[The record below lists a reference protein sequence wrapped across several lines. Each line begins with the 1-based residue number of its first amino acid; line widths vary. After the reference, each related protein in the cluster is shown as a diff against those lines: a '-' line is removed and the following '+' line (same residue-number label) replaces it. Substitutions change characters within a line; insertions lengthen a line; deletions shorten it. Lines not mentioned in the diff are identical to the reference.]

1 MQSSEIL
8 QHDLRL
14 TINNT
19 INTELL
25 SNQAFA
31 CNGGFEVHVS
41 VFGQQCITE
50 SEKGYLIVIVIN
62 ITVSSI
68 ISIVDGVVVVF
79 EFLVILLLLLL

>member
-1 MQSSEIL
+1 MRSSEIL
-8 QHDLRL
+8 QHDLGL

-19 INTELL
+19 INTEFI

-41 VFGQQCITE
+41 VFCQQCITE

-62 ITVSSI
+62 ITKCYQNV
-68 ISIVDGVVVVF
+68 
-79 EFLVILLLLLL
+79 LPRTY